1 MRVLSK
7 EEATLERKQIY
18 KKLKDGA
25 TFIYPTDTIYGI
37 GCDATNPKAVKK
49 IRKLKER
56 YTKPFSII
64 APDTN
69 WIKENCKI
77 EKEGKKWLIKLPGPY
92 TLIMPLKKTDSITPE
107 TNAGLNTIGVRMPEH
122 WITNMVKEYGKPII
136 TTSVN
141 KTGELFATKLAE
153 LQEFGADFIIFE
165 GEKKNRP
172 STVIDLTKG
181 QKIQKR

>member
-7 EEATLERKQIY
+7 EEAAIERRQLY
-18 KKLKDGA
+18 KKLKEGA
-25 TFIYPTDTIYGI
+25 IFIYPTDTIYGI

-49 IRKLKER
+49 IRELKER

-64 APDTN
+64 APDIN

-77 EKEGKKWLIKLPGPY
+77 STEGEKWLIKLPGPY
-92 TLIMPLKKTDSITPE
+92 TLVLPLKKTNSIAAE
-107 TNAGLNTIGVRMPEH
+107 TNSGLNTIGVRMPDH
-122 WITNMVKEYGKPII
+122 WITNMVKGYGKPII

-141 KTGELFATKLAE
+141 KTGELFATKLTE

-172 STVIDLTKG
+172 SIIIDLTKG
-181 QKIQKR
+181 EKIKKR